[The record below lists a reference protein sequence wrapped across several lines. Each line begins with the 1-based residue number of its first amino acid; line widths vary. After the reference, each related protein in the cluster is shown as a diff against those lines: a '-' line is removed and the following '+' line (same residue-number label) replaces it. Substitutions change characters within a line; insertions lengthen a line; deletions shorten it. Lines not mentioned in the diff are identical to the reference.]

1 MRRLWMSAAMAASLL
16 VAFAAPASAITND
29 WRPDFEHEFVGLIAF
44 YDEDGEFTHRCTGEL
59 LSSTVV
65 LTAGHCTD
73 DGTGGVSASAR
84 IWFLQDVGSNFDGV
98 SDPVTGYAD
107 SCTGTLGNGLG
118 IWCATGTELYNYGF
132 NNFAGFPNHH
142 DLGIVILD
150 QPIVMDEYASLA
162 SEGSVET

>member
-1 MRRLWMSAAMAASLL
+1 MRRLLMSAAIAASLL
-16 VAFAAPASAITND
+16 VAFAGPTAAITND
-29 WRPDFEHEFVGLIAF
+29 YRDDFEHEFVGLIAF
-44 YDEDGEFTHRCTGEL
+44 YDEDGVFQQRCTGEL

-73 DGTGGVSASAR
+73 DGTGGVNASAR

-118 IWCATGTELYNYGF
+118 VWCATSTEMYNYGF
-132 NNFAGFPNHH
+132 NNFAGFPNHK
-142 DLGIVILD
+142 DLGIFILD
-150 QPIVMDEYASLA
+150 HPIVMDEYASLA
-162 SEGSVET
+162 A